1 MALRQGDGWAAPCTA
16 FPLTTI
22 APTIATVTAFTAFTT
37 FTATAAV
44 AA

>member
-22 APTIATVTAFTAFTT
+22 APTISTVTAFTT
-37 FTATAAV
+37 FTATTAV